1 MNLIGTSPNIDGEK
15 HSSFLN
21 NFAVSTLWKVFT
33 QKKKLNQESMFHED
47 VEDKVTLKPTDY
59 D

>member
-1 MNLIGTSPNIDGEK
+1 MGKNIPVFLIILQCLHCEK
-15 HSSFLN
+15 YLQ
-21 NFAVSTLWKVFT
+21 K
-33 QKKKLNQESMFHED
+33 KKKLNQESMFHED